1 MHIHDYRKKG
11 QVIFLLYRI
20 LSPLLACCCLWHSLT
35 VMIWPAQAAAPA
47 LPLSAEA
54 AVLLSA
60 DDGTVLYEKKADT
73 PLPIASITK
82 IMTAVIALEYAQSDD
97 KVITFTPEMQ
107 AEGSSMYLQ
116 DGDALTLTE
125 LVKGLMMVSG
135 NDAANAIAIGMAGSQ
150 TAFAA
155 LMNRKA
161 QQLGMSHTHF
171 VTPSGL
177 DDEQHYSTAYD
188 MALLCRYAMQ
198 NEPFSAI
205 VSQKK
210 ITVHYVYPE
219 NKTQLCVNHNKLLS
233 LYDGC
238 IGIKTGFTKK
248 AGRTL
253 TSCAERDGIRLIA
266 VTLHAPD
273 DWNDHKALYD
283 YGFARTERKTILS
296 ATDRYTLPVVGGQ
309 TDTVAVRPEKDYAV
323 TMIRGSTDI
332 FRTHLMLPHFI
343 YAPVTTHRAVGE
355 IAVYRNDQKIASV
368 RLLTES
374 PVELQ
379 KEEDLW
385 KTKTK

>member
-1 MHIHDYRKKG
+1 MNRRARALGMYRTEYKNAHGLDVGKK
-11 QVIFLLYRI
+11 QR
-20 LSPLLACCCLWHSLT
+20 
-35 VMIWPAQAAAPA
+35 
-47 LPLSAEA
+47 
-54 AVLLSA
+54 
-60 DDGTVLYEKKADT
+60 
-73 PLPIASITK
+73 
-82 IMTAVIALEYAQSDD
+82 
-97 KVITFTPEMQ
+97 
-107 AEGSSMYLQ
+107 
-116 DGDALTLTE
+116 
-125 LVKGLMMVSG
+125 SG
-135 NDAANAIAIGMAGSQ
+135 N
-150 TAFAA
+150 
-155 LMNRKA
+155 
-161 QQLGMSHTHF
+161 
-171 VTPSGL
+171 
-177 DDEQHYSTAYD
+177 YSTAYD

-296 ATDRYTLPVVGGQ
+296 ATDRYALPVVGGQ
-309 TDTVAVRPEKDYAV
+309 TDTVAVRPETDYAV